1 MQISL
6 KWINEL
12 VNIEIV
18 KLDNLIEK
26 LTFGGF
32 EVEEILKV
40 EIDNEEHITLDIS
53 ATANRSDSLSI
64 QGISTEISALLN
76 QPITIS
82 NYSIKSDN
90 LKQTILNNA
99 KILSP
104 EKECS
109 IMVSVIIDNL
119 IDTTVPKW
127 ITQKLISSG
136 IEPLNNLFDFQ
147 NYILLETGYPFEF
160 YNLDKINSKLNNSE
174 FSLSIANAE
183 NNQEFSAVN
192 ENNYKLD
199 ESILLVK
206 ANDIPISIAGIIENQ
221 EFAYSESDNATS
233 LLIEGS
239 IFTAAKI
246 RQQSRKLGVRTDRSI
261 RYEKSLKRTYL
272 IESLYRLISLLRIT
286 NPNLNCKLH
295 TIQKTIEQ
303 SPKPILLR
311 YETIREILGP
321 ISEVSPGN
329 FEYISSKNIENY
341 LNRLNFTFGYDKVKQ
356 VWEVN
361 IPDYRSDDV
370 TREIDLIEE
379 IGRLHGFNNFLITL
393 PKLKII
399 GTEDISY
406 KTRKKITSCLLNL
419 GLNELIHYSLVNE
432 KTFIENEIKIVNPL
446 VSEYS
451 NLRISL
457 LPNLIKTIQ
466 ENLKQGNLV
475 INGFEYGHIFLPD
488 KVKKFKEKE
497 YVAGIFGGLKTKL
510 TWSDSENVLT
520 WFEAKGKMEQLFNQL
535 NLFVKWKNI
544 STSFTNDILHT
555 YRQAELYLP
564 NDIKLGVF
572 GQIHPILANQLNL
585 ASEIY
590 LFEFDVEAIQN
601 QIQLNQLPMY
611 KEYSSYPKIIK
622 DISFIVR
629 RDVPFND
636 LQQALYY
643 NGTKF
648 LSEINLLD
656 EYTGTSIPDQHISLC
671 LQLIFQSDEKTL
683 KNKEIEEILDNIRIV
698 LTERFNA
705 VIRN

>member
-1 MQISL
+1 M
-6 KWINEL
+6 
-12 VNIEIV
+12 
-18 KLDNLIEK
+18 
-26 LTFGGF
+26 
-32 EVEEILKV
+32 
-40 EIDNEEHITLDIS
+40 
-53 ATANRSDSLSI
+53 
-64 QGISTEISALLN
+64 
-76 QPITIS
+76 
-82 NYSIKSDN
+82 
-90 LKQTILNNA
+90 
-99 KILSP
+99 
-104 EKECS
+104 
-109 IMVSVIIDNL
+109 
-119 IDTTVPKW
+119 
-127 ITQKLISSG
+127 
-136 IEPLNNLFDFQ
+136 
-147 NYILLETGYPFEF
+147 
-160 YNLDKINSKLNNSE
+160 
-174 FSLSIANAE
+174 
-183 NNQEFSAVN
+183 
-192 ENNYKLD
+192 
-199 ESILLVK
+199 
-206 ANDIPISIAGIIENQ
+206 
-221 EFAYSESDNATS
+221 
-233 LLIEGS
+233 
-239 IFTAAKI
+239 
-246 RQQSRKLGVRTDRSI
+246 
-261 RYEKSLKRTYL
+261 
-272 IESLYRLISLLRIT
+272 
-286 NPNLNCKLH
+286 
-295 TIQKTIEQ
+295 
-303 SPKPILLR
+303 
-311 YETIREILGP
+311 
-321 ISEVSPGN
+321 
-329 FEYISSKNIENY
+329 
-341 LNRLNFTFGYDKVKQ
+341 
-356 VWEVN
+356 
-361 IPDYRSDDV
+361 
-370 TREIDLIEE
+370 
-379 IGRLHGFNNFLITL
+379 
-393 PKLKII
+393 
-399 GTEDISY
+399 
-406 KTRKKITSCLLNL
+406 LNL